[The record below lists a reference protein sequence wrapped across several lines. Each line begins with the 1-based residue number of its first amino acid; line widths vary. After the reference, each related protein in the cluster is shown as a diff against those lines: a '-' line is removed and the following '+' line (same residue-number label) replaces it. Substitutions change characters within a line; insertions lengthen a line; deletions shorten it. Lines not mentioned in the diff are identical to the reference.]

1 MKLKRIL
8 SGTLAF
14 ILGLSVINFSVYA
27 ENKLPAFPGAEGG
40 GMYASGARGG
50 SSIEVYHITNLNDS
64 GEGSFRDAVSE
75 GNRIVVFDVAGTV
88 MLKTPVKIQKSN
100 ITILG
105 QTAPGEGVCIGG
117 DSVMLSNADNIVMRY
132 LRFRMGDDHNTQED
146 SLGIRRGQ
154 NIIIDHCSISWC
166 QDECLSAYQ
175 NKNFTAQ
182 WCIISESLRE
192 SYHEKGSHGYGGI
205 WGGIN
210 ASFHHNLIA
219 THDSRVPRIGTSQ
232 TVHTY
237 EDSLDTD
244 NLIDIRNNVIYN
256 WGLNSSYG
264 GENGTRVNL
273 INNYYKPTEMAKR
286 IGFFEIY
293 RGTKG
298 IGGGTTLYVNG
309 NIMENNA
316 ALTADNWQGVTKEI
330 DSTNWNKCENIAD
343 GVVVDGV
350 LKSNNEYIEDYPIST
365 DTAQEAYNKV
375 LQEAGASYNRDNTDK
390 RVVDDV
396 KNGTLPTGN
405 KSGVGFVDSPN
416 DVGGYDYLYGNSQL
430 DSDNDGIPDDWEN
443 EHGLNPNDSSDA
455 TQLKNG
461 YTNIEVYAN
470 SLVEN
475 KINLSTKDIK
485 EKIKYVDTLNS
496 KEYTTST
503 WKALIATINEAKAV
517 LGNNKST
524 QSDVDN
530 SLSSIN
536 TAISGLI
543 KGGSE
548 EPKSYTGDI
557 DLDGEVTASDSALLF
572 QYVLNKSYIP
582 IESVDLKYADIDHN
596 NVIDSIDVA
605 YILQKSLDSN
615 YNIEN
620 ITNPITTEV
629 TTETSTE
636 NIETVTEES
645 TSQALEKIGSLNI
658 GDLSGDKLTEEYSKD
673 GFILRGAM
681 DNIINIENSPKV
693 IYNGSIYSKNI
704 LFVNNHFYN
713 INFKCDDKC
722 TLGLLIGNVS
732 DNYNYIRVI
741 DNTTNELVKT
751 ERNEIKNGY
760 VYVELPY
767 GGDFRIATNQYD
779 TICYR
784 LDLYKNIN

>member
-14 ILGLSVINFSVYA
+14 ILGLSVINFSAFA
-27 ENKLPAFPGAEGG
+27 EDRLPAFPGAEGG

-50 SSIEVYHITNLNDS
+50 NSIVVYHVTNLNDS

-75 GNRIVVFDVAGTV
+75 GNRIIVFDVAGTV

-100 ITILG
+100 ITVLG
-105 QTAPGEGVCIGG
+105 QTAPGEGICIGG
-117 DSVMLSNADNIVMRY
+117 DSVMLSNADNIIMRY

-182 WCIISESLRE
+182 WCIISESLKE

-244 NLIDIRNNVIYN
+244 NLIDVRNNVIYN

-298 IGGGTTLYVNG
+298 IGGGTTLYVDG

-330 DSTNWNKCENIAD
+330 DSTKWNKCENITD

-365 DTAQEAYNKV
+365 DTAQEAYNRV

-396 KNGTLPTGN
+396 KNGTLPTGT
-405 KSGVGFVDSPN
+405 KSGGGFGDSPN
-416 DVGGYDYLYGNSQL
+416 DVGGYDSLYGNSQL

-455 TQLKNG
+455 IQLKNG

-496 KEYTTST
+496 REYTTGS
-503 WKALIATINEAKAV
+503 WKALMAAVNEAKTV

-536 TAISGLI
+536 TAINGLI

-605 YILQKSLDSN
+605 HILQKSLDSS

-681 DNIINIENSPKV
+681 DNIINIGNSPKV

-722 TLGLLIGNVS
+722 TLGLLIGNVNNN
-732 DNYNYIRVI
+732 DNYIRVI
-741 DNTTNELVKT
+741 DNNTNELVKT
-751 ERNEIKNGY
+751 ERNESKNGY

-784 LDLYKNIN
+784 MDLYKNIN

>member
-14 ILGLSVINFSVYA
+14 ILGLSVINFSAFA
-27 ENKLPAFPGAEGG
+27 EDRLPAFPGAEGG

-50 SSIEVYHITNLNDS
+50 NSIVVYHVTNLNDS

-75 GNRIVVFDVAGTV
+75 GNRIIVFDVAGTV

-100 ITILG
+100 ITVLG
-105 QTAPGEGVCIGG
+105 QTAPGEGICIGG
-117 DSVMLSNADNIVMRY
+117 DSVMLSNADNIIMRY

-182 WCIISESLRE
+182 WCIISESLKE

-244 NLIDIRNNVIYN
+244 NLIDVRNNVIYN

-298 IGGGTTLYVNG
+298 IGGGTTLYVDG

-330 DSTNWNKCENIAD
+330 DSTKWNKCENITD

-365 DTAQEAYNKV
+365 DTAQEAYNRV

-416 DVGGYDYLYGNSQL
+416 DVGGYDSLYGNSQL

-455 TQLKNG
+455 IQLKNG

-475 KINLSTKDIK
+475 KINLSTKDIN

-496 KEYTTST
+496 REYTTGS
-503 WKALIATINEAKAV
+503 WKALMAAVNEAKTV

-605 YILQKSLDSN
+605 HILQKSLDSS

-681 DNIINIENSPKV
+681 DNIINIGNSPKV

-722 TLGLLIGNVS
+722 TLGLLIGNVNNN
-732 DNYNYIRVI
+732 DNYIRVI
-741 DNTTNELVKT
+741 DNNTNELVKT

-760 VYVELPY
+760 VYVEFPY

-784 LDLYKNIN
+784 MDLYKNIN

>member
-14 ILGLSVINFSVYA
+14 ILGLSVINFSAFA
-27 ENKLPAFPGAEGG
+27 EDRLPAFPGAEGG

-50 SSIEVYHITNLNDS
+50 NSIVVYHVTNLNDS

-75 GNRIVVFDVAGTV
+75 GNRIIVFDVAGTV

-100 ITILG
+100 ITVLG
-105 QTAPGEGVCIGG
+105 QTAPGEGICIGG
-117 DSVMLSNADNIVMRY
+117 DSVMLSNADNIIMRY

-182 WCIISESLRE
+182 WCIISESLKE

-244 NLIDIRNNVIYN
+244 NLIDVRNNVIYN

-298 IGGGTTLYVNG
+298 IGGGTTLYVDG

-316 ALTADNWQGVTKEI
+316 ALTADNWQCVTKEI
-330 DSTNWNKCENIAD
+330 DSTKWNKCENITD

-365 DTAQEAYNKV
+365 DTAQEAYNRV

-416 DVGGYDYLYGNSQL
+416 DVGGYDSLYGNSQL

-455 TQLKNG
+455 IQLKNG

-496 KEYTTST
+496 REYTTGS
-503 WKALIATINEAKAV
+503 WKALMAAVNEAKTV

-605 YILQKSLDSN
+605 HILQKSLDSS

-681 DNIINIENSPKV
+681 DNIINIGNSPKV
-693 IYNGSIYSKNI
+693 IYNDSIYSKNI
-704 LFVNNHFYN
+704 LFVSNHFYN

-722 TLGLLIGNVS
+722 TLGLLIGNVNNN
-732 DNYNYIRVI
+732 DNYIRVI
-741 DNTTNELVKT
+741 DNNTNELVKT

-784 LDLYKNIN
+784 MDLYKNIN

>member
-14 ILGLSVINFSVYA
+14 ILGLSVINFSAFA
-27 ENKLPAFPGAEGG
+27 EDRLPAFPGAEGG

-50 SSIEVYHITNLNDS
+50 NSIVVYHVTNLNDS

-75 GNRIVVFDVAGTV
+75 GNRIIVFDVAGTV

-100 ITILG
+100 ITVLG
-105 QTAPGEGVCIGG
+105 QTAPGEGICIGG
-117 DSVMLSNADNIVMRY
+117 DSVMLSNADNIIMRY

-182 WCIISESLRE
+182 WCIISESLKE

-244 NLIDIRNNVIYN
+244 NLIDVRNNVIYN

-298 IGGGTTLYVNG
+298 IGGGTTLYVDG

-316 ALTADNWQGVTKEI
+316 ALTADNWQCVTKEI
-330 DSTNWNKCENIAD
+330 DSTKWNKCENITD

-365 DTAQEAYNKV
+365 DTAQEAYNRV

-416 DVGGYDYLYGNSQL
+416 DVGGYDSLYGNSQL

-455 TQLKNG
+455 IQLKNG

-496 KEYTTST
+496 REYTTGS
-503 WKALIATINEAKAV
+503 WKALMAAVNEAKTV

-605 YILQKSLDSN
+605 HILQKSLDSS

-681 DNIINIENSPKV
+681 DNIINIGNSPKV
-693 IYNGSIYSKNI
+693 IYNDSIYSKNI

-722 TLGLLIGNVS
+722 ALGLLIGNVNNN
-732 DNYNYIRVI
+732 DNYIRVI
-741 DNTTNELVKT
+741 DNNTNELVKT

-784 LDLYKNIN
+784 MDLYKNIN

>member
-14 ILGLSVINFSVYA
+14 ILGLSIINFSVYA

-40 GMYASGARGG
+40 GMYTSGARGG

-117 DSVMLSNADNIVMRY
+117 DSVMLSNADNIIMRY

-350 LKSNNEYIEDYPIST
+350 LKANNEYIEDYPIST

-503 WKALIATINEAKAV
+503 WKALMATINEAKAV

-605 YILQKSLDSN
+605 HILQKSLDSN

-713 INFKCDDKC
+713 INFKCDGKC

>member
-316 ALTADNWQGVTKEI
+316 ALTDDNWQGVTKEI

-461 YTNIEVYAN
+461 YTNIEVYAH

-503 WKALIATINEAKAV
+503 WKALMATINEAKVV

-524 QSDVDN
+524 QSDIDN

-645 TSQALEKIGSLNI
+645 TLQALEKIGSLNI

>member
-14 ILGLSVINFSVYA
+14 ILGLSVINFSAFA
-27 ENKLPAFPGAEGG
+27 EDRLPAFPGAEGG

-50 SSIEVYHITNLNDS
+50 NSIVVYHVTNLNDS

-75 GNRIVVFDVAGTV
+75 GNRIIVFDVAGTV

-100 ITILG
+100 ITVLG
-105 QTAPGEGVCIGG
+105 QTAPGEGICIGG
-117 DSVMLSNADNIVMRY
+117 DSVMLSNADNIIMRY

-182 WCIISESLRE
+182 WCIISESLKE

-244 NLIDIRNNVIYN
+244 NLIDVRNNVIYN

-298 IGGGTTLYVNG
+298 IGGGTTLYVDG

-316 ALTADNWQGVTKEI
+316 ALTADNWQCVTKEI
-330 DSTNWNKCENIAD
+330 DSTKWNKCENITD

-365 DTAQEAYNKV
+365 DTAQEAYNRV

-416 DVGGYDYLYGNSQL
+416 DVGGYDSLYGNSQL

-455 TQLKNG
+455 IQLKNG

-496 KEYTTST
+496 REYTTGS
-503 WKALIATINEAKAV
+503 WKALMAAVNEAKTV

-605 YILQKSLDSN
+605 HILQKSLDSS

-645 TSQALEKIGSLNI
+645 TSQALEKRGSLNI

-681 DNIINIENSPKV
+681 DNIINIGNSPKV
-693 IYNGSIYSKNI
+693 IYNDSIYSKNI

-722 TLGLLIGNVS
+722 TLGLLIGNVNNN
-732 DNYNYIRVI
+732 DNYIRVI
-741 DNTTNELVKT
+741 DNNTNELVKT

-784 LDLYKNIN
+784 MDLYKNIN

>member
-14 ILGLSVINFSVYA
+14 ILGLSVINFSAFA
-27 ENKLPAFPGAEGG
+27 EDRLPAFPGAEGG

-50 SSIEVYHITNLNDS
+50 SSIEVYHVTNLNDS

-75 GNRIVVFDVAGTV
+75 GNRIIVFDVAGTV

-100 ITILG
+100 ITVLG
-105 QTAPGEGVCIGG
+105 QTAPGEGICIGG
-117 DSVMLSNADNIVMRY
+117 DSVMLSNADNIIMRY

-182 WCIISESLRE
+182 WCIISESLKE

-244 NLIDIRNNVIYN
+244 NLIDVRNNVIYN

-298 IGGGTTLYVNG
+298 IGGGTTLYVDG

-316 ALTADNWQGVTKEI
+316 ELTADNWQGVTKEI
-330 DSTNWNKCENIAD
+330 DSTKWNKCENITD

-365 DTAQEAYNKV
+365 DTAQEAYNRV

-416 DVGGYDYLYGNSQL
+416 DVGGYDSLYGNSQL

-455 TQLKNG
+455 IQLKNG

-496 KEYTTST
+496 REYTTGS
-503 WKALIATINEAKAV
+503 WKALMAAVNEAKTV

-605 YILQKSLDSN
+605 HILQKSLDSS

-681 DNIINIENSPKV
+681 DNIINIGNSPKV

-722 TLGLLIGNVS
+722 TLGLLIGNVNNN
-732 DNYNYIRVI
+732 DNYIRVI
-741 DNTTNELVKT
+741 DNNTNELVKT

-784 LDLYKNIN
+784 MDLYKNIN

>member
-14 ILGLSVINFSVYA
+14 ILGLSVINFSAYA

-50 SSIEVYHITNLNDS
+50 SSIEVYHVTNLNDS

-100 ITILG
+100 ITVLG
-105 QTAPGEGVCIGG
+105 QTAPGEGICIGG
-117 DSVMLSNADNIVMRY
+117 DSVMLSNADNIIMRY

-182 WCIISESLRE
+182 WCIISESLKE

-244 NLIDIRNNVIYN
+244 NLIDVRNNVIYN

-298 IGGGTTLYVNG
+298 IGGGTTLYVDG

-330 DSTNWNKCENIAD
+330 DSTKWNKCENITD

-365 DTAQEAYNKV
+365 DTAQEAYNRV

-416 DVGGYDYLYGNSQL
+416 DVGGYDSLYGNSQL

-455 TQLKNG
+455 IQLKNG

-496 KEYTTST
+496 REYTNGS
-503 WKALIATINEAKAV
+503 WKALMAAVNEAKTV

-582 IESVDLKYADIDHN
+582 IERVDLKYADIDHN

-605 YILQKSLDSN
+605 HILQKSLDSS

-681 DNIINIENSPKV
+681 DNIINIGNSPKV

-722 TLGLLIGNVS
+722 TLGLLIGNVNNN
-732 DNYNYIRVI
+732 DNYIRVI
-741 DNTTNELVKT
+741 DNNTNELVKT

-784 LDLYKNIN
+784 MDLYKNIN

>member
-14 ILGLSVINFSVYA
+14 ILGLSVINFSAFA
-27 ENKLPAFPGAEGG
+27 EDRLPAFPGAEGG

-50 SSIEVYHITNLNDS
+50 NSIVVYHVTNLNDS

-75 GNRIVVFDVAGTV
+75 GNRIIVFDVAGTV

-100 ITILG
+100 ITVLG
-105 QTAPGEGVCIGG
+105 QTAPGEGICIGG
-117 DSVMLSNADNIVMRY
+117 DSVMLSNADNIIMRY

-182 WCIISESLRE
+182 WCIISESLKE

-244 NLIDIRNNVIYN
+244 NLIDVRNNVIYN

-286 IGFFEIY
+286 IGFFVIY

-298 IGGGTTLYVNG
+298 IGGGTTLYVDG

-330 DSTNWNKCENIAD
+330 DSTKWNKCENITD

-365 DTAQEAYNKV
+365 DTAQEAYNRV

-416 DVGGYDYLYGNSQL
+416 DVGGYDSLYGNSQL

-455 TQLKNG
+455 IQLKNG

-496 KEYTTST
+496 REYTTGS
-503 WKALIATINEAKAV
+503 WKALMAAVNEAKTV

-605 YILQKSLDSN
+605 HILQKSLDSS

-645 TSQALEKIGSLNI
+645 TSQAIEKIGSLNI

-681 DNIINIENSPKV
+681 DNIINIGNQILNTRKENQLTQEEFG
-693 IYNGSIYSKNI
+693 NSI
-704 LFVNNHFYN
+704 F
-713 INFKCDDKC
+713 
-722 TLGLLIGNVS
+722 LLTH
-732 DNYNYIRVI
+732 Y
-741 DNTTNELVKT
+741 
-751 ERNEIKNGY
+751 
-760 VYVELPY
+760 
-767 GGDFRIATNQYD
+767 
-779 TICYR
+779 
-784 LDLYKNIN
+784 

>member
-14 ILGLSVINFSVYA
+14 ILGLSVINFSAFA
-27 ENKLPAFPGAEGG
+27 EDRLPAFPGAEGG

-50 SSIEVYHITNLNDS
+50 NSIVVYHVTNLNDS

-75 GNRIVVFDVAGTV
+75 GNRIIVFDVAGTV

-100 ITILG
+100 ITVLG
-105 QTAPGEGVCIGG
+105 QTAPGEGICIGG
-117 DSVMLSNADNIVMRY
+117 DSVMLSNADNIIMRY

-146 SLGIRRGQ
+146 SLGVRRGQ

-192 SYHEKGSHGYGGI
+192 SYHEKGNHGYGGI

-237 EDSLDTD
+237 DDSLDTD
-244 NLIDIRNNVIYN
+244 NLIDVRNNVIYN

-298 IGGGTTLYVNG
+298 IGGGTTLYANG
-309 NIMENNA
+309 NIMENNS

-330 DSTNWNKCENIAD
+330 DDIQWNKCENITD

-350 LKSNNEYIEDYPIST
+350 LKSNNEFIEDYPIST
-365 DTAQEAYNKV
+365 DTAQEAYDKV

-396 KNGTLPTGN
+396 KNGTVPTGN
-405 KSGVGFVDSPN
+405 KSGVGFVDSPS
-416 DVGGYDYLYGNSQL
+416 DVGGYDYLYGNSKV

-443 EHGLNPNDSSDA
+443 EHGLNPNDSNDA

-470 SLVEN
+470 SLVKN
-475 KINLSTKDIK
+475 KINLSTKDVK

-496 KEYTTST
+496 REYTTSS
-503 WKALIATINEAKAV
+503 WKALMATVNEAKTV
-517 LGNNKST
+517 LGNNRST

-530 SLSSIN
+530 SLNNIN
-536 TAISGLI
+536 IAISELV
-543 KGGSE
+543 KSE

-605 YILQKSLDSN
+605 HILQKSLDSS
-615 YNIEN
+615 YDIEN
-620 ITNPITTEV
+620 ITNTITTEA

-636 NIETVTEES
+636 NMETFTEES
-645 TSQALEKIGSLNI
+645 TSQALDQG
-658 GDLSGDKLTEEYSKD
+658 
-673 GFILRGAM
+673 
-681 DNIINIENSPKV
+681 IN
-693 IYNGSIYSKNI
+693 
-704 LFVNNHFYN
+704 
-713 INFKCDDKC
+713 
-722 TLGLLIGNVS
+722 
-732 DNYNYIRVI
+732 
-741 DNTTNELVKT
+741 
-751 ERNEIKNGY
+751 
-760 VYVELPY
+760 
-767 GGDFRIATNQYD
+767 
-779 TICYR
+779 
-784 LDLYKNIN
+784 

>member
-14 ILGLSVINFSVYA
+14 ILGLSVINFSAFA
-27 ENKLPAFPGAEGG
+27 EDRLPAFPGAEGG

-50 SSIEVYHITNLNDS
+50 NSIVVYHVTNLNDS

-75 GNRIVVFDVAGTV
+75 GNRIIVFDVAGTV

-100 ITILG
+100 ITVLG
-105 QTAPGEGVCIGG
+105 QTAPGEGICIGG
-117 DSVMLSNADNIVMRY
+117 DSVMLSNADNIIMRY

-182 WCIISESLRE
+182 WCIISESLKE

-244 NLIDIRNNVIYN
+244 NLIDVRNNVIYN

-298 IGGGTTLYVNG
+298 IGGGTTLYVDG

-316 ALTADNWQGVTKEI
+316 ALTADNWQCVTKEI
-330 DSTNWNKCENIAD
+330 DSTKWNKCENITD

-365 DTAQEAYNKV
+365 DTAQEAYNRV

-416 DVGGYDYLYGNSQL
+416 DVGGYDSLYGNSQL

-455 TQLKNG
+455 IQLKNG

-485 EKIKYVDTLNS
+485 EKIK
-496 KEYTTST
+496 
-503 WKALIATINEAKAV
+503 
-517 LGNNKST
+517 
-524 QSDVDN
+524 
-530 SLSSIN
+530 
-536 TAISGLI
+536 
-543 KGGSE
+543 
-548 EPKSYTGDI
+548 
-557 DLDGEVTASDSALLF
+557 
-572 QYVLNKSYIP
+572 
-582 IESVDLKYADIDHN
+582 
-596 NVIDSIDVA
+596 
-605 YILQKSLDSN
+605 
-615 YNIEN
+615 
-620 ITNPITTEV
+620 
-629 TTETSTE
+629 
-636 NIETVTEES
+636 
-645 TSQALEKIGSLNI
+645 
-658 GDLSGDKLTEEYSKD
+658 
-673 GFILRGAM
+673 
-681 DNIINIENSPKV
+681 
-693 IYNGSIYSKNI
+693 
-704 LFVNNHFYN
+704 
-713 INFKCDDKC
+713 
-722 TLGLLIGNVS
+722 
-732 DNYNYIRVI
+732 
-741 DNTTNELVKT
+741 
-751 ERNEIKNGY
+751 
-760 VYVELPY
+760 
-767 GGDFRIATNQYD
+767 
-779 TICYR
+779 
-784 LDLYKNIN
+784 

>member
-14 ILGLSVINFSVYA
+14 ILGLSVINFSAFA
-27 ENKLPAFPGAEGG
+27 EDRLPAFPGAEGG

-50 SSIEVYHITNLNDS
+50 SSIEVYHVTNLNDS

-75 GNRIVVFDVAGTV
+75 GNRIIVFDVAGTV

-100 ITILG
+100 ITVLG
-105 QTAPGEGVCIGG
+105 QTAPGEGICIGG
-117 DSVMLSNADNIVMRY
+117 DSVMLSNADNIIMRY

-182 WCIISESLRE
+182 WCIISESLKE

-244 NLIDIRNNVIYN
+244 NLIDVRNNVIYN

-298 IGGGTTLYVNG
+298 IGGGTTLYVDG

-330 DSTNWNKCENIAD
+330 DSTKWNKCENITD

-365 DTAQEAYNKV
+365 DTAQEAYNRV

-416 DVGGYDYLYGNSQL
+416 DVGGYDSLYGNSQL

-455 TQLKNG
+455 IQLKNG

-496 KEYTTST
+496 REYTTGS
-503 WKALIATINEAKAV
+503 WKALMAAVNEAKTV

-605 YILQKSLDSN
+605 HILQKSLDSS

-681 DNIINIENSPKV
+681 NNIINIGNSPKV

-722 TLGLLIGNVS
+722 TLGLLIGNVNNN
-732 DNYNYIRVI
+732 DNYIRVI
-741 DNTTNELVKT
+741 DNNTNELVKT

-784 LDLYKNIN
+784 MDLYKNIN

>member
-14 ILGLSVINFSVYA
+14 ILGLSIINFSVYA

-100 ITILG
+100 ITVLG

-117 DSVMLSNADNIVMRY
+117 DSVMLSNADNIIMRY

-316 ALTADNWQGVTKEI
+316 ALTDDNWQGVTKEI

-503 WKALIATINEAKAV
+503 WKALMATINEAKAV

-629 TTETSTE
+629 TTENSTE

>member
-14 ILGLSVINFSVYA
+14 ILGLSVINFSAFA
-27 ENKLPAFPGAEGG
+27 EDRLPAFPGAEGG

-50 SSIEVYHITNLNDS
+50 NSIVVYHVTNLNDS

-75 GNRIVVFDVAGTV
+75 GNRIIVFDVAGTV

-100 ITILG
+100 ITVLG
-105 QTAPGEGVCIGG
+105 QTAPGEGICIGG
-117 DSVMLSNADNIVMRY
+117 DSVMLSNADNIIMRY

-146 SLGIRRGQ
+146 SLGVRRGQ

-192 SYHEKGSHGYGGI
+192 SYHEKGNHGYGGI

-237 EDSLDTD
+237 DDSLDTD
-244 NLIDIRNNVIYN
+244 NLIDVRNNVIYN

-298 IGGGTTLYVNG
+298 IGGGTTLYANG
-309 NIMENNA
+309 NIMENNS

-330 DSTNWNKCENIAD
+330 DDIQWNKCENITD

-350 LKSNNEYIEDYPIST
+350 LKSNNEFIEDYPIST
-365 DTAQEAYNKV
+365 DTAQEAYDKV

-396 KNGTLPTGN
+396 KNGTVPTGN
-405 KSGVGFVDSPN
+405 KSGVGFVDSPS
-416 DVGGYDYLYGNSQL
+416 DVGGYDYLYGNSKV

-443 EHGLNPNDSSDA
+443 EHGLNPNDSNDA

-475 KINLSTKDIK
+475 KINLSTKDVK

-496 KEYTTST
+496 REYTTSS
-503 WKALIATINEAKAV
+503 WKALMATVNEAKTV
-517 LGNNKST
+517 LGNNRST

-530 SLSSIN
+530 SLNNIN
-536 TAISGLI
+536 TAISELV
-543 KGGSE
+543 KSE

-557 DLDGEVTASDSALLF
+557 DLDVEVTASDSALLF

-605 YILQKSLDSN
+605 HILQKSLDSN
-615 YNIEN
+615 YDIEN
-620 ITNPITTEV
+620 ITNPITTEA

-636 NIETVTEES
+636 NMETFTEES

-658 GDLSGDKLTEEYSKD
+658 GDLSGDKLTEEYYKD
-673 GFILRGAM
+673 GFTIRGDM
-681 DNIINIENSPKV
+681 DNIINIGNSPKV
-693 IYNGSIYSKNI
+693 IYNGSVYSKNI
-704 LFVNNHFYN
+704 PFLNNHFWN

-722 TLGLLIGNVS
+722 TLGLLIGNVT
-732 DNYNYIRVI
+732 DDGNTYIRVV
-741 DNTTNELVKT
+741 DNSNNELIKT
-751 ERNEIKNGY
+751 KYDNKNGY
-760 VYVELPY
+760 IYIDLPY
-767 GGDFRIATNQYD
+767 GGDFRIASNQQE

-784 LDLYKNIN
+784 MDLYKHN